1 MKTRMKLSQNETI
14 SFHEDIIFEGARKVL
29 SLLIGRNYHEIFELC
44 YQIDTVHHRDERSVK
59 KLESGSRCGTYARKI
74 IRLNEKEEEE
84 EEEVQEEE
92 EEEGERRELVS
103 RRVKRVNY

>member
-1 MKTRMKLSQNETI
+1 M
-14 SFHEDIIFEGARKVL
+14 
-29 SLLIGRNYHEIFELC
+29 
-44 YQIDTVHHRDERSVK
+44 K

-92 EEEGERRELVS
+92 GERRELVS

>member
-1 MKTRMKLSQNETI
+1 M
-14 SFHEDIIFEGARKVL
+14 
-29 SLLIGRNYHEIFELC
+29 
-44 YQIDTVHHRDERSVK
+44 K

-84 EEEVQEEE
+84 EVQEEEE

>member
-1 MKTRMKLSQNETI
+1 M
-14 SFHEDIIFEGARKVL
+14 
-29 SLLIGRNYHEIFELC
+29 
-44 YQIDTVHHRDERSVK
+44 K

-92 EEEGERRELVS
+92 EEEEGERRELVS

>member
-1 MKTRMKLSQNETI
+1 MKLSQNETI

-84 EEEVQEEE
+84 EVQ

>member
-1 MKTRMKLSQNETI
+1 M
-14 SFHEDIIFEGARKVL
+14 
-29 SLLIGRNYHEIFELC
+29 
-44 YQIDTVHHRDERSVK
+44 K